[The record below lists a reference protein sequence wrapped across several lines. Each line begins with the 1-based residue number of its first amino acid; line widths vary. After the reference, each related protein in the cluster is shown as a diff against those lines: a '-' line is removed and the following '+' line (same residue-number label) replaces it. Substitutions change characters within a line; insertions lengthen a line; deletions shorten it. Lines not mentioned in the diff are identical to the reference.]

1 MVRLVE
7 PIRPTDAADVLAI
20 EAASFERHGARDG
33 GRLTAEK
40 LDEELARTWARLWIT
55 RAAPEGPALAF
66 LLAWH
71 VADELQILDVATHP
85 TVRRQGFAAALVAH
99 ALAYARAHHVRQLVL
114 EARRSNV
121 PALTLYR
128 ASGFFATAVRRKYY
142 PDDEDAVEMMLL
154 LDDAGG
160 VVRREDEVAV

>member
-1 MVRLVE
+1 MPKLIELLRL
-7 PIRPTDAADVLAI
+7 TDAPDVLAI

-33 GRLTAEK
+33 GRLTAAK
-40 LDEELARTWARLWIT
+40 LDEELTRAWARLWVA
-55 RAAPEGPALAF
+55 RADASGPACAF

-85 TVRRQGFAAALVAH
+85 TVRRQGFAAALVQH
-99 ALAYARAHHVRQLVL
+99 ALAYAQDHHVRQLVL
-114 EARRSNV
+114 EARRSNT

-142 PDDEDAVEMMLL
+142 PDDEDAVEMMLVF
-154 LDDAGG
+154 DEAGA
-160 VVRREDEVAV
+160 VVRREDEVAL